1 MKLKNLLTTGGI
13 ALAISASASADE
25 PRTLAPPTGQIS
37 AAQSSI
43 NPGVI
48 PKLTWN
54 IEYPDLEDCIEI
66 QPDGTIRALTSLQ
79 VKVRTLGAAV
89 TQGAGGAELPVQID
103 VSVGSTSATFT
114 GVGSSVDSQELLIDA
129 HLPEGQEV
137 TWRARINLSGF
148 PYYDE
153 SSSNVRILRNGDPAP
168 DYNGA
173 FGQGSVVEF
182 LAPYLKDGKIS
193 IGNRD
198 LLYLSEL
205 GTTRTS
211 SSAYDLQDAITLI
224 TFEKCNSL
232 SN

>member
-13 ALAISASASADE
+13 ALAISASANADE

-37 AAQSSI
+37 ATQSSI

-48 PKLTWN
+48 P
-54 IEYPDLEDCIEI
+54 
-66 QPDGTIRALTSLQ
+66 LQ

-103 VSVGSTSATFT
+103 VRVGNTSATFT
-114 GVGSSVDSQELLIDA
+114 GVGSSVDPQELLIDT
-129 HLPEGQEV
+129 HFSEGQEI
-137 TWRARINLSGF
+137 TWRARINAFNL

-153 SSSNVRILRNGDPAP
+153 SSNNVRILRNGDPAP
-168 DYNGA
+168 DHSGA

-224 TFEKCNSL
+224 TFEKCNSI